1 MVNENMR
8 QNWNA
13 GAAGWVENEALFD
26 TVYAPVTN
34 AVLEAAAI
42 GPEHRMLDVG
52 CGSGTLLAAGAVAGA
67 SVVGI
72 DISEVMA
79 EAARRRV
86 PSATVLVADAQV
98 TDLLEAAP
106 GARFDRVVSR
116 FGVMFFDDPVAA
128 FANIRS
134 ACAPGA
140 RVVFGCWRTEEENPV
155 FSMGS
160 DVIRA
165 RLEPAQDPPGPN
177 APGPT
182 AFADPDYLESLL
194 TDAGWDSIR
203 IDPFDF
209 ECDYGIG
216 GSDGIEERLASIMGT
231 GTGRAARE
239 QLHPKLGAAG
249 WKALMDDVRTELR
262 RHLMDGVVKFPAAT
276 RLVSATNTAP
286 YPAA

>member
-1 MVNENMR
+1 MVNEDMR
-8 QNWNA
+8 RDWNA
-13 GAAGWVENEALFD
+13 GATGWVENEALFD

-79 EAARRRV
+79 EAARRRA
-86 PSATVLVADAQV
+86 PGAKVLVADAQV

-106 GARFDRVVSR
+106 GAPFDRVVSR

-140 RVVFGCWRTEEENPV
+140 RMVFDCWRTEEENPV
-155 FSMGS
+155 FSLGS
-160 DVIRA
+160 DVIRG
-165 RLEPAQDPPGPN
+165 RLEPSQEQAEPN
-177 APGPT
+177 APGPA
-182 AFADPDYLESLL
+182 AFANPDYLESLL

-209 ECDYGIG
+209 ECDYGFA
-216 GSDGIEERLASIMGT
+216 GSDGVEERLASIMGT

-276 RLVSATNTAP
+276 WLVSATNTEP
-286 YPAA
+286 QPAA